1 MSQGKSDAKYH
12 AKIGSFC
19 KQTGCWVEFFLSLLR
34 DTCFFRIWKSD
45 IFTAIFF
52 FFFLP
57 FQIPKISRTSFL
69 KKDDPS
75 ERFFSFTIFHKHFLK
90 MQRFRI
96 EILPP
101 FLLFHYF
108 RNVEIPKI
116 SQTSFLKKDLPRNFP
131 ERCAFNFLS
140 FLENVT
146 FSNRNF
152 SAIFI
157 IFPRRIQIS
166 KMSRIALGKGEKK
179 KKKEKFTIKP
189 RSFAETLMD
198 NARID
203 HGK

>member
-1 MSQGKSDAKYH
+1 MTRKVAVFFFSFSSSLARKRHFYHASIKVVSLCAYPKNWKMSQGKSDAKYH

-90 MQRFRI
+90 
-96 EILPP
+96 
-101 FLLFHYF
+101 
-108 RNVEIPKI
+108 
-116 SQTSFLKKDLPRNFP
+116 
-131 ERCAFNFLS
+131 
-140 FLENVT
+140 NVT
-146 FSNRNF
+146 FSNRNS

-157 IFPRRIQIS
+157 ISLFQKRRNPKNITNVVFKKRS
-166 KMSRIALGKGEKK
+166 TTKLSRKMRV
-179 KKKEKFTIKP
+179 
-189 RSFAETLMD
+189 
-198 NARID
+198 
-203 HGK
+203 